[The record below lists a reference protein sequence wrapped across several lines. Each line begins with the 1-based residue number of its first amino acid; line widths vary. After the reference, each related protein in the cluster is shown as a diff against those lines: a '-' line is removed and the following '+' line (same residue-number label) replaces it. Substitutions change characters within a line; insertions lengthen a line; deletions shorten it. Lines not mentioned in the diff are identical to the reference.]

1 MNDIVLDL
9 DVGNSYTKWRAD
21 EQRGRVVTGELPKL
35 EKSVVRVRVSAVAQ
49 SATQLS
55 QQIQGRYGVE
65 PEFAK
70 TSATLSGVHNGYG
83 DVSQL
88 GVDRW
93 LALVAAWQ
101 RVQNDLLLF
110 DLGTAMTADYVRA
123 DGNHLGG
130 YIVPG
135 LNAMKNAL
143 GQRTRDVQVRES
155 DSSFKLSET
164 PATNTIDAVNF
175 GLERVQLGWI
185 QSCIE
190 IGAQTFSNT
199 PTLILT
205 GGDLAVTELTRLFRF
220 QYCPDLVLEGL
231 AIALP

>member
-1 MNDIVLDL
+1 MSDITLDL
-9 DVGNSYTKWRAD
+9 DVGNSYTKWRAGK
-21 EQRGRVVTGELPKL
+21 QRGSVDTGELPRL
-35 EKSVVRVRVSAVAQ
+35 DQSVVRVRVSAVAH
-49 SATQLS
+49 SEHQLS
-55 QQIQGRYGVE
+55 QQIQGIYCVK

-70 TSATLSGVHNGYG
+70 TTKTLSGVRNGYE
-83 DVSQL
+83 DITQL

-101 RVQNDLLLF
+101 RVKNDLILF

-135 LNAMKNAL
+135 LNAMKSVL
-143 GQRTRDVQVRES
+143 GQRTRDVQVRER
-155 DSSFKLSET
+155 DSSLLLSED
-164 PATNTIDAVNF
+164 PATNTVDAVNF

-185 QSCIE
+185 KSCIE
-190 IGAQTFSNT
+190 VGTQIFGNT
-199 PTLILT
+199 PTLFLT
-205 GGDLAVTELTRLFRF
+205 GGDLAVIDLCQLFSF
-220 QYCPDLVLEGL
+220 QHSPDLVLEGL

>member
-1 MNDIVLDL
+1 MSDIILDL
-9 DVGNSYTKWRAD
+9 DVGNSYTKWRTGT
-21 EQRGRVVTGELPKL
+21 QRGSIGTGELPNL
-35 EKSVVRVRVSAVAQ
+35 DQSVVRVRVSAVAH
-49 SATQLS
+49 SEHQLS
-55 QQIQGRYGVE
+55 RQIQGIYSVK

-70 TSATLSGVHNGYG
+70 TTKTLSGVRNGYR
-83 DVSQL
+83 DITQL

-101 RVQNDLLLF
+101 RVKNDLILF

-135 LNAMKNAL
+135 LNAMKSVL
-143 GQRTRDVQVRES
+143 GQRTRDVQVRAS
-155 DSSFKLSET
+155 DSSPLLSED
-164 PATNTIDAVNF
+164 PANNTVDAVNF

-185 QSCIE
+185 KSCIE
-190 IGAQTFSNT
+190 VGTQTFGNT
-199 PTLILT
+199 PTLFLT
-205 GGDLAVTELTRLFRF
+205 GGDLAVNDLCQLFHF